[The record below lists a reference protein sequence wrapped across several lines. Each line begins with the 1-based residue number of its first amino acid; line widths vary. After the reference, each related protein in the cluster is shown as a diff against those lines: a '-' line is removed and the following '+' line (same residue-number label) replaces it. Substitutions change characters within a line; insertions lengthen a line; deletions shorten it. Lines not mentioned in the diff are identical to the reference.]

1 MGPYNGEKTRRGEKE
16 DGESISTAEKGIIYA
31 AGAYTMWGILPIY
44 WKWVEEV
51 PADEILAHRIVWA
64 FVFMLIVLGVTKRFR
79 QFIGEFVN
87 LLNDLNY

>member
-1 MGPYNGEKTRRGEKE
+1 MG
-16 DGESISTAEKGIIYA
+16 SQSAEQKRIIYA

>member
-1 MGPYNGEKTRRGEKE
+1 MGPYNGEKREEEKRKM
-16 DGESISTAEKGIIYA
+16 GSQSAQQKKGIIYA

-79 QFIGEFVN
+79 QFIGSS
-87 LLNDLNY
+87 

>member
-1 MGPYNGEKTRRGEKE
+1 MG
-16 DGESISTAEKGIIYA
+16 SQSAEQKRDYICGWCVYDV
-31 AGAYTMWGILPIY
+31 GILPIY

-79 QFIGEFVN
+79 QFIESS
-87 LLNDLNY
+87 